1 VNYRWQH
8 LSFVAP
14 AGRDDTSIVIVDPAT
29 PPGWNLTVRSEPLSG
44 PAAFSAWC
52 AAMKTPA
59 GVVVDVRTERPIAGK
74 AAVVLEQHLRADRQ
88 TMRQWQAA
96 ICDDLQVAIITMTAR
111 EANVAAAR
119 AAFDT
124 ALNTLT
130 F

>member
-1 VNYRWQH
+1 M
-8 LSFVAP
+8 
-14 AGRDDTSIVIVDPAT
+14 GRDDTSIVIVDPAT

-44 PAAFSAWC
+44 PAAFAAWC
-52 AAMKTPA
+52 AAIKTPG
-59 GVVVDVRTERPIAGK
+59 GVVVDNRSERTIAGK
-74 AAVVLEQHLRADRQ
+74 PALVIEQHLRADRQ

-96 ICDDLQVAIITMTAR
+96 ICDDAQVVIFTMSAR

-124 ALNTLT
+124 ALNTLK